1 MLLKTNFFSTIFFH
15 FFFKFFFFRE
25 IDRFLFIVFYSISS
39 NDFCKWASN
48 PNTFKK
54 TDPLPKR
61 LPKINLMFSALK
73 KKVHTHKKKYCVEG
87 HEAPNFDFKRYNKIF
102 FLKLFHI
109 RVGLINVKYRWRS

>member
-1 MLLKTNFFSTIFFH
+1 MLLKTNFFSPIFF
-15 FFFKFFFFRE
+15 FSQLFFRE

-54 TDPLPKR
+54 TDPLPKKTSKNK
-61 LPKINLMFSALK
+61 LDVLCFK

-87 HEAPNFDFKRYNKIF
+87 HEAPNFDFKRYNKNF
-102 FLKLFHI
+102 FLKVFHI
-109 RVGLINVKYRWRS
+109 RV